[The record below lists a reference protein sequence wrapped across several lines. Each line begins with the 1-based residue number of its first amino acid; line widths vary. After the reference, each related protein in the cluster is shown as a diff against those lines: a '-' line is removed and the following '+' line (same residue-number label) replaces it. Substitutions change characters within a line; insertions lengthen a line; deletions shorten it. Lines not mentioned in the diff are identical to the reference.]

1 MAPTERQTIDG
12 LLSMLR
18 DAGAIQEVREARLIT
33 DGMQNLVLVIDE
45 ELVARIPRDADG
57 RRALTE
63 EHRLVAHLKNH
74 VSAPLPQLVAGTEEL
89 AVYRMLQGEPITREA
104 LARLDRLHC
113 ERLVDD
119 VAEFLAEMHSAPV
132 AEGLR
137 ASTAT
142 KSLSAWL
149 ELRDRA
155 NEVLKPLLWRHQQ
168 DWLDGLFRPVENG
181 ELSFDF
187 SPAIIHGD
195 LASYHLLHDPVTAR
209 LTGVLDFGVSG
220 RGDPAVDLA
229 CLLSGWGERWATG
242 LARRYS
248 QLADVADRARFLAA
262 ALPVEWAV
270 IGLDQGKPDMLVAH
284 LGHAATDLGE
294 LGHTVRTSAV
304 GHRAAG

>member
-1 MAPTERQTIDG
+1 MATERQTIDG
-12 LLSMLR
+12 LLSLLR

-45 ELVARIPRDADG
+45 ALVARVPRDADG

-63 EHRLVAHLKNH
+63 EHQLLAHLTNH
-74 VSAPLPQLVAGTEEL
+74 VSVPLPQLVASTDQF
-89 AVYRMLQGEPITREA
+89 AVYRLLRGEPITRGA
-104 LARLDRLHC
+104 LARLDRQHS

-119 VAEFLAEMHSAPV
+119 VAEFLAEMHSAPI
-132 AEGLR
+132 AHGLR
-137 ASTAT
+137 ASPAT
-142 KSLSAWL
+142 KSRSAWL
-149 ELRDRA
+149 EVRDRA
-155 NEVLKPLLWRHQQ
+155 EKALKPLLWRHQRE
-168 DWLDGLFRPVENG
+168 WLDGLFRPVENG

-187 SPAIIHGD
+187 SPAVIHGD

-229 CLLSGWGERWATG
+229 CLLSVWGERWATG
-242 LARRYS
+242 LARRYP

-270 IGLDQGKPDMLVAH
+270 IGLDQGKQDMLVAH
-284 LGHAATDLGE
+284 LGHTAADLGE
-294 LGHTVRTSAV
+294 WGAPFGHPQ
-304 GHRAAG
+304 